1 MGMLI
6 MNKLA
11 IFIFAIMIL
20 FSKFCWSNE
29 LNYKIISNYLIEK
42 GYKDTSDDCIF
53 GRQPN
58 VLDLNKE
65 NSNIILKFSEEG
77 ILYEVSIMLTNAKNS
92 SSEIINDGKWI
103 FSKLINARAQA
114 SRWFNDCISGIN
126 YNKDVKTPD
135 YTYFC
140 YPAADVLNFAFTT
153 QY

>member
-1 MGMLI
+1 MLVI
-6 MNKLA
+6 VLQR
-11 IFIFAIMIL
+11 
-20 FSKFCWSNE
+20 
-29 LNYKIISNYLIEK
+29 ISNFCLLQNI
-42 GYKDTSDDCIF
+42 TNQQCTH
-53 GRQPN
+53 N
-58 VLDLNKE
+58 VLDFNKD
-65 NSNIILKFSEEG
+65 NSNIILKFSEES

-103 FSKLINARAQA
+103 FSKLINARAEA

-140 YPAADVLNFAFTT
+140 YPAADILNFAFTT